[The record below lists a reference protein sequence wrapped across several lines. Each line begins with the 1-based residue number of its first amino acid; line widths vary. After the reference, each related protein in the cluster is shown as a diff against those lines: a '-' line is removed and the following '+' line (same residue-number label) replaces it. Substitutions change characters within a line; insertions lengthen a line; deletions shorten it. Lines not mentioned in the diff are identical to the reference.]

1 MYPQSTTQPE
11 WQNPAIVQV
20 NRKPARAYYIPF
32 ATTETALMHHK
43 GMSPYYKL
51 LNGTWQFSYY
61 DKYSDAPDNFHTLD
75 FDSSAWT
82 SIPVPSN
89 WQMHGY
95 DKPHYTNVNYPFPV
109 NPPYVPNENPAGL
122 YIKEFTL
129 PENWSNKEVSI
140 NFEGVNAC
148 FYIW

>member
-61 DKYSDAPDNFHTLD
+61 DKYSDAPDNFHT
-75 FDSSAWT
+75 FR
-82 SIPVPSN
+82 
-89 WQMHGY
+89 
-95 DKPHYTNVNYPFPV
+95 F
-109 NPPYVPNENPAGL
+109 
-122 YIKEFTL
+122 
-129 PENWSNKEVSI
+129 
-140 NFEGVNAC
+140 
-148 FYIW
+148 